1 MLRLLLIP
9 SLLLLLAACETTPTS
24 STTAAMPSVAS
35 DQDQGSILELI
46 AAAELAEPT
55 RANLL
60 HLRAAELALENNNF
74 EQARRILTSTRLPG
88 TANFE
93 YQHALLQ
100 ARLAIALEDG
110 PAALRWLRNPAVI
123 SRPLVQPEQIAI
135 GRLKAEAYFVG
146 RSYLASA
153 RERIFFDPLLDAE
166 AQAENQQAIFAALL
180 ELPQSSLDQQA
191 QKAITSD
198 LRGWLSLAAMSKQ
211 YQNRPKRQLEALGQ
225 WRLVWSSH
233 PAASRLPAK
242 LSMLSAIV
250 ENQPKSLALFLPL
263 HGDLAPFGRA
273 IRDAI
278 IASRYQLG
286 REIDIRIYDTSIAS
300 IESLLNEA
308 ISAGAELGIG
318 PLDRE
323 KVTRLSNNPAL
334 PMPILALN
342 RTLDGSSNPNLYQFA
357 LAPEDEMVQVADQV
371 FREGKR
377 NALILYPEGDWG
389 QRNVTAFRNRW
400 LSLGGNIID
409 SSVYANQKDY
419 STIIK
424 SLLDVDASENRAG
437 NLRRIIGESFEF
449 TPRRRQDIDFVFLL
463 GNQTQARGINPT
475 LAFYYAEDIP
485 VYSTSHVYEYSESR
499 IESIDL
505 NGIRFCDIP
514 WKLEVADPLQQQL
527 QTLWPAARTSL
538 APFYA
543 LGVDAFHLYPRLEQM
558 KQLPDEKIF
567 GSTGVLRLN
576 PQNILTRRL
585 HWAQF
590 SNGAVVTSPHVVGA
604 Q

>member
-1 MLRLLLIP
+1 MLRLLLLS
-9 SLLLLLAACETTPTS
+9 SLLLILAACETTPTR
-24 STTAAMPSVAS
+24 STPAAMPSAAPG
-35 DQDQGSILELI
+35 QNQNSILELI
-46 AAAELAEPT
+46 AAAELADPT
-55 RANLL
+55 RANQLR
-60 HLRAAELALENNNF
+60 LRATELALENNNF
-74 EQARRILTSTRLPG
+74 EQTSRILTSTRLPG

-93 YQHALLQ
+93 HLHALLQ

-110 PAALRWLRNPAVI
+110 PTALRWLRNPAVT
-123 SRPLVQPEQIAI
+123 SRPLVQSEQIAL
-135 GRLKAEAYFVG
+135 GRLKAEAYFIG

-153 RERIFFDPLLDAE
+153 RERIFFDSLLDGE
-166 AQAENQQAIFAALL
+166 TQAENQQAIFAALL
-180 ELPQSSLDQQA
+180 EMPESSLNQQA

-198 LRGWLSLAAMSKQ
+198 LRGWLSLAAMTKQ
-211 YQNRPKRQLEALGQ
+211 YQSRPMRQLEALGQ

-250 ENQPKSLALFLPL
+250 ENQPKALALFLPL

-278 IASRYQLG
+278 IASRYHLG
-286 REIDIRIYDTSIAS
+286 REIDIRIYDTSNGA
-300 IESLLNEA
+300 IESLLIEA

-318 PLDRE
+318 PLDRQ
-323 KVTRLSNNPAL
+323 KVTRLANNPAL
-334 PMPILALN
+334 PIPILALN

-377 NALILYPEGDWG
+377 NALIIYPDSDWG
-389 QRNVTAFRNRW
+389 ERNVTAFQNRW
-400 LSLGGNIID
+400 LSQGGNITN
-409 SSVYANQKDY
+409 SSVYADQKDY

-424 SLLDVDASENRAG
+424 SLLDVDASENRAS

-463 GNQTQARGINPT
+463 GNQTQARGINPA

-514 WKLEVADPLQQQL
+514 WKLNVATPLQQQL
-527 QTLWPAARTSL
+527 QTLWPGARTSL
-538 APFYA
+538 AAFYA
-543 LGVDAFHLYPRLEQM
+543 LGVDAFRLYPRLEQM

-585 HWAQF
+585 LWAQF
-590 SNGAVVTSPHVVGA
+590 SDGAVVTNPQVVGT